1 VITAACQG
9 YSFTSVS
16 DPPTIRLDFPG
27 SPQIQ
32 DEADPGVAVVVVE
45 VVVVLVVVVVVLVV
59 VVDWVVLA
67 VVVGEGASEL
77 TAVGDGEEG
86 AGSDPP
92 GGEGAGGC
100 VGTMGP
106 TSSTSQLQ
114 SQPHST
120 GSCNPAWPR
129 AAVRSD
135 TDPFNIL
142 LGFDFFFLFRLLPA
156 TGGWPSAISVSAP
169 ISPDTIAITYSA
181 AILQPQLQPQPISAD
196 LAPPGCVVVMVST
209 VTCPVTATVV
219 VVGAGVVVCA
229 WHSLQLSQ
237 FFTSPSPPTAV
248 AHQGD
253 PWNSRQLN
261 CSLGGDDP

>member
-1 VITAACQG
+1 MLYGHTKLICT
-9 YSFTSVS
+9 
-16 DPPTIRLDFPG
+16 LL
-27 SPQIQ
+27 
-32 DEADPGVAVVVVE
+32 PGVAVVVVE
-45 VVVVLVVVVVVLVV
+45 VVEVVVVVVVVLVV
-59 VVDWVVLA
+59 DWVVLD

-86 AGSDPP
+86 GGSDPP
-92 GGEGAGGC
+92 EGEGGGSDPPEGEGAGGC

-135 TDPFNIL
+135 TEPFNIL
-142 LGFDFFFLFRLLPA
+142 LGFGFFFFFRLLPA

-196 LAPPGCVVVMVST
+196 LAPPGCVVVVVST

-253 PWNSRQLN
+253 PWNSRQEN
-261 CSLGGDDP
+261 CSFGGDAP

>member
-1 VITAACQG
+1 M
-9 YSFTSVS
+9 
-16 DPPTIRLDFPG
+16 RLDFTD

-32 DEADPGVAVVVVE
+32 DAADPGVVVVVVE
-45 VVVVLVVVVVVLVV
+45 VVVVVVVVVLVG
-59 VVDWVVLA
+59 DWVVLD

-77 TAVGDGEEG
+77 TAVGGGEEG

-92 GGEGAGGC
+92 EGGGGC

-135 TDPFNIL
+135 TEPFNIL
-142 LGFDFFFLFRLLPA
+142 LGFVFFFFFRLLPA
-156 TGGWPSAISVSAP
+156 TGGWPSAISVRAP
-169 ISPDTIAITYSA
+169 ISPDTIATTYSA
-181 AILQPQLQPQPISAD
+181 AILQPQLQPHPISAD
-196 LAPPGCVVVMVST
+196 LAPAGCVVVMVST

-219 VVGAGVVVCA
+219 VVGAAVVVCA

-237 FFTSPSPPTAV
+237 FLTSPSPPTAV
-248 AHQGD
+248 AHQED
-253 PWNSRQLN
+253 PWNSRQEN
-261 CSLGGDDP
+261 CSVGGDAP